1 MKFDVATRSQVVSL
15 RRAGMTVAEIADRL
29 NLNLTS
35 HLDEIRRICDE
46 LPRKFQFGELGP
58 RGPVARTRGARR

>member
-1 MKFDVATRSQVVSL
+1 MRFDVATRSQIVSL
-15 RRAGMTVAEIADRL
+15 RRAGMTVGEIADRL
-29 NLNLTS
+29 NLNLMTHIS
-35 HLDEIRRICDE
+35 EIQRICDE